1 MSHLQLFLG
10 GDLDRTVHPVLDD
23 FSGKYGW
30 AWSETEVTATN
41 RPTLIRHV
49 DAEGRT
55 SVCAINESTHPLRNA
70 AWLQA
75 EVPDMRGLYPRLA
88 RVLLPG
94 DLPVQ
99 PRYHEMLERNS
110 GLPGETLHPP
120 DGI

>member
-1 MSHLQLFLG
+1 VSHLQLFLG

-30 AWSETEVTATN
+30 AWSETEVTATD

-55 SVCAINESTHPLRNA
+55 SVCAINESLRTRY
-70 AWLQA
+70 
-75 EVPDMRGLYPRLA
+75 ET
-88 RVLLPG
+88 LPG

-99 PRYHEMLERNS
+99 PRYHEMLERNF